1 MSTAASPAPP
11 APGSPGP
18 GLDRRRFLTY
28 LVGAPTLAVAVSY
41 GLGPSAAV
49 AAIPGSPES
58 ADFMDLGDILILGAK
73 ATESQLIQLVLE
85 EDGTVSCAL
94 PREEVGQGITTA
106 VAMLIADELDLPLSK
121 VRVTVADARPELLT
135 GQLTGGSNTIRSVYE
150 PVRQAA
156 ATMRGTLVA
165 AAAQRF
171 GSPRRGLRTQDGVVR
186 SPDGATASY
195 GSLARAATDPRL
207 FARAAA
213 PKALG
218 TGALVGTPQNRV
230 DARAMV
236 TGQMKYTNDLEPVP
250 GALRAM
256 VRRPTTI
263 RGRVDQILNEAA
275 VRKMPGVVDLA
286 VVDLSVGG
294 LGDDAAVGPRST
306 GVAVVAETFGQA
318 LDAKEALEVTWL
330 PGPVDPA
337 EDDASLKEKLRAVQ
351 LPFAVPVVPGVT
363 EAVEGEFYFHF
374 ASHAPLE
381 TNTAIADVRADGA
394 DVWAG
399 TKVPV
404 VAQQTIEQELGVPV
418 KLHVVQ
424 GGGSFGRR
432 LFFDG
437 ALEAARISKAVGK
450 PVKVMMTRIDD
461 MRHGR
466 ARAASVNHVRLTHAA
481 GQVLS
486 MEQRVASVETDFR
499 HGLGEIITAAG
510 GAQLNLPAAALPVSL
525 GGNASFAQ
533 TVFLTTVKSPY
544 QFGQTSQL
552 LNELAL
558 PFNTASWRSVY
569 SANARGAEEIMVDE
583 LAAAMG
589 KDPAAF
595 RLEFL
600 SDERQRAVL
609 QEVLEL
615 GEWGKRMPAGTAQ
628 GLGFHEEYKS
638 MTACLV
644 EIDARDPQD
653 PRVTRA
659 SIVADVGLPINP
671 RGLEAQLQ
679 GGLTDAI
686 GTCLR
691 TGLHLEDGGFLEGSY
706 SQFHFPRQADSPP
719 RLDVVIL
726 PATTGEPGGAGEL
739 GVPAAFG
746 AVANAYARAT
756 GTKPRSFPIV
766 FPVDFTPFP
775 TGTGSTRVNPR

>member
-1 MSTAASPAPP
+1 MPRPSLPTADPA
-11 APGSPGP
+11 AP
-18 GLDRRRFLTY
+18 GLDRRRFLAY
-28 LVGAPTLAVAVSY
+28 LVAAPTLAVAVRY
-41 GLGPSAAV
+41 GLGPDAALAAV
-49 AAIPGSPES
+49 PGSPEP

-73 ATESQLIQLVLE
+73 ATESQLIKLVLE
-85 EDGTVSCAL
+85 PDGSVSCAL
-94 PREEVGQGITTA
+94 PREEAGQGITTA
-106 VAMLIADELDLPLSK
+106 VAMLIAEELDLPLAK
-121 VRVTVADARPELLT
+121 ARVTLADARPELLT

-165 AAAQRF
+165 AAARQF
-171 GSPRRGLRTQDGVVR
+171 GLPTTGLTTAGGVV
-186 SPDGATASY
+186 SAPDGRTATYA
-195 GSLARAATDPRL
+195 SLATLATDPTL
-207 FARAAA
+207 FTGTAA
-213 PKALG
+213 PKAAAER
-218 TGALVGTPQNRV
+218 TLVGTPQNRI

-236 TGQMKYTNDLEPVP
+236 TGAFRYTNDLDPVP

-256 VRRPTTI
+256 VRRPPTI
-263 RGRVDQILNEAA
+263 RGRVDRILNEAA
-275 VRKMPGVVDLA
+275 VRALPGVVDLA
-286 VVDLSVGG
+286 VVALSVGG

-318 LDAKEALEVTWL
+318 LDAKEALEVSWL
-330 PGPVDPA
+330 AGPVDPT
-337 EDDASLKEKLRAVQ
+337 ETDATLRAKLKGVQ
-351 LPFAVPVVPGVT
+351 LPFLTPVVPLVT
-363 EAVEGEFYFHF
+363 KAVEGEFYWHF

-394 DVWAG
+394 DIWSG

-404 VAQQTIEQELGVPV
+404 VAQQTIEDELGVPT

-466 ARAASVNHVRLTHAA
+466 ARAASLNHIRMTYAA
-481 GQVLS
+481 GNVLS

-510 GAQLNLPAAALPVSL
+510 GAQLNVPPAALPVSL

-533 TVFLTTVKSPY
+533 TVFLTTVRSPY
-544 QFGQTSQL
+544 QFGDTSQQ

-569 SANARGAEEIMVDE
+569 SASARGCEEIMVDE
-583 LAAAMG
+583 LARAMG
-589 KDPAAF
+589 RDPAAF

-600 SDERQRAVL
+600 SDARQRAVL
-609 QEVLEL
+609 QKVMTM
-615 GEWGKRMPAGTAQ
+615 GQWGKAMPAGTAQ
-628 GLGFHEEYKS
+628 GIAFHEEYKS
-638 MTACLV
+638 VTACLV
-644 EIDARDPQD
+644 EIDATNRQD

-659 SIVADVGLPINP
+659 SIAADYGLPINP

-686 GTCLR
+686 ATTLR
-691 TGLHLEDGGFLEGSY
+691 AGLHLRDGGFLEGSY
-706 SQFHFPRQADSPP
+706 SQYHWPRQADSPP
-719 RLDVVIL
+719 KVEVFIF
-726 PATTGEPGGAGEL
+726 PETTGDPGGAGEL
-739 GVPAAFG
+739 GVPAAVG
-746 AVANAYARAT
+746 AIANAYARAT
-756 GTKPRSFPIV
+756 GTKPRSFPII
-766 FPVDFTPFP
+766 FPVDFVPFT